1 MKKPRKQYRPRPVS
15 CNALAIALNKVRKL
29 SAEDVQRQHQIMTT
43 ALREFSAGKQC
54 AEHWRSLADCANM
67 TETLSGMG
75 ICSGLQASTIIHAAQ
90 EALAAVQ
97 GRHIQRGTWTLY
109 PTELDTLQWIV
120 TLHTRQLAECDYG
133 EFERAYQSTSNRVA
147 QARAGNA
154 PAGAIVV
161 VGDVDARRESACS
174 A

>member
-15 CNALAIALNKVRKL
+15 CNIVAIALNKVRKL
-29 SAEDVQRQHQIMTT
+29 SAEDVQRQHQLMTT
-43 ALREFSAGKQC
+43 ALREFSAGKDC
-54 AEHWRSLADCANM
+54 AYHWRSLADSANM
-67 TETLSGMG
+67 AETLSAMG

-90 EALAAVQ
+90 QALAAVHV
-97 GRHIQRGTWTLY
+97 RHATRGTWTMY
-109 PTELDTLQWIV
+109 ATELDTLQWLV
-120 TLHTRQLAECDYG
+120 VLHTRQLAECDYG
-133 EFERAYQSTSNRVA
+133 EFEKAYQSTSNRIA

-161 VGDVDARRESACS
+161 VGDVDARRVA